1 MTPPTRT
8 FLSGVIEGFYGQ
20 PWTQAERLELFDRM
34 ATWGLNTYIY
44 APKDDLH
51 HRAVWRVPYSP
62 PEAEQLAQSIEACGQ
77 RRLRFI
83 YGLSPGLDLEYGN
96 ASELGHLMARFEQML
111 ALGCGDFSLLFDDI
125 PLRMATDDID
135 QWNSL
140 ASAQCHLANALFR
153 WTRERRPGARF
164 VFCPTAY
171 CGRMAESAPGARTYL
186 VAVGRELLPDIDIV
200 WTGPEIVSREITVTH
215 VQEVQPLLQR
225 KPLIW
230 DNLHA
235 NDYDGRRFFCGPYSG
250 RPPELREEV
259 SGMLLNPN
267 NEFLL
272 NYVPLRT
279 LAAFMR
285 CQNTWD
291 PRTAYLAAMEEWL
304 PSFTTVAQPI
314 ALDDFVLF
322 GDCYYLPYEE
332 GPEAEALYHHARELL
347 SPDREERG
355 DDAAAFRRQASRL
368 RELCDRMT
376 QLRHRPLFYALSR
389 RIWELREELDL
400 FAGYVEFRSATATPD
415 IPFRSPSH
423 NPGTYR
429 GGIVARLQRLLT
441 QQSDGTFIPSDDGSG
456 R

>member
-1 MTPPTRT
+1 MTPRATS
-8 FLSGVIEGFYGQ
+8 FLSGVIEGFYGK
-20 PWTQAERLELFDRM
+20 PWSPAERLELFDWM
-34 ATWGLNTYIY
+34 SNWGLNTYVY

-51 HRAVWRVPYSP
+51 HRALWREPYSP
-62 PEAEQLAQSIEACGQ
+62 SEAEQLAQSIEACGQ

-83 YGLSPGLDLEYGN
+83 YGLSPGLDLEYGTEG
-96 ASELGHLMARFEQML
+96 ELGHLIKRFEQIL
-111 ALGCGDFSLLFDDI
+111 SLGCGDFSLLFDDI
-125 PLRMATDDID
+125 PLRMATDDTH
-135 QWNSL
+135 QWDLL

-171 CGRMAESAPGARTYL
+171 CGRMAESVPGAQTYL
-186 VAVGRELLPDIDIV
+186 VAVGRELQPDIEIV
-200 WTGPEIVSREITVTH
+200 WTGPEIISREIPVSH
-215 VQEVQPLLQR
+215 VQELQPVLQR

-250 RPPELREEV
+250 RLPALRNEV

-291 PRTAYLAAMEEWL
+291 ARTAYLAAMEEWL
-304 PSFTTVAQPI
+304 QSFATISQPI
-314 ALDDFVLF
+314 ALDDLVLF
-322 GDCYYLPYEE
+322 GDCYYLPHEE
-332 GPEAEALYHHARELL
+332 GPEAEALYRQACELL
-347 SPDREERG
+347 RADRGEWGE
-355 DDAAAFRRQASRL
+355 DAAAFRRQASRL

-376 QLRHRPLFYALSR
+376 EVRHRPLFYALSR

-400 FAGYVEFRSATATPD
+400 LAGYVEFRSATASSDTA
-415 IPFRSPSH
+415 FRSPSH
-423 NPGTYR
+423 IAGTYR

-441 QQSDGTFIPSDDGSG
+441 QRSDGAFIPSDEGDG